1 MDDLSR
7 IDEFGELDTVR
18 ISQDQ
23 LEEYTTMLM
32 NETPSIKIGSSSIL
46 GTRDYQQDSLFSN
59 VEKNIAVGVVCD
71 GMGGLKGG
79 ELASQKATLTFAEDF
94 YSRLAEGKIMES
106 NIISFLKAEAEK
118 MDAAVANLK
127 DSSGDYLD
135 AGTTAV
141 AAVIFDNRMYWMSV
155 GDSRIYLIRNGRIVR
170 ITRDH
175 NVKLLIDEQIKRG
188 EITKEEYAERAKQAE
203 ALISYLGIGNVELI
217 DTNENGLPVILEEN
231 DIIVLC
237 SDGLYKRLSDEAIAD
252 IVWCEE
258 PDMVRA
264 ANRLTEV
271 VQQYTRKSQDNT
283 SIVLMQYNKY
293 IS

>member
-1 MDDLSR
+1 MDDFSR

-118 MDAAVANLK
+118 MDTAVANLK

>member
-1 MDDLSR
+1 MDDFSR

-118 MDAAVANLK
+118 MDTAVANLK

-141 AAVIFDNRMYWMSV
+141 AAVVFDNRMYWMSV
-155 GDSRIYLIRNGRIVR
+155 GDSRIYLIRNGKIVR

-188 EITKEEYAERAKQAE
+188 EITKKYYGK
-203 ALISYLGIGNVELI
+203 
-217 DTNENGLPVILEEN
+217 LP
-231 DIIVLC
+231 D
-237 SDGLYKRLSDEAIAD
+237 SS
-252 IVWCEE
+252 
-258 PDMVRA
+258 
-264 ANRLTEV
+264 
-271 VQQYTRKSQDNT
+271 
-283 SIVLMQYNKY
+283 
-293 IS
+293 

>member
-1 MDDLSR
+1 MDDFSR

>member
-1 MDDLSR
+1 MDDFSR

-118 MDAAVANLK
+118 MDTAVANLK

-155 GDSRIYLIRNGRIVR
+155 GDSRIYLIRNGKIVR

>member
-1 MDDLSR
+1 MDDFSR

-141 AAVIFDNRMYWMSV
+141 AAVVFDNRMYWMSV

>member
-1 MDDLSR
+1 MDDYSR